1 MRGSLIKNIYICI
14 KLKYDRYSKSIL
26 NWIVL
31 NCECTIHFQIETN
44 MRPISKFL
52 YLSLMIAVVSFLCS
66 CEQWKSVGTVDPK
79 KLIGFEELWKNRDNY
94 RGKIITLQWGPED
107 WGGGTCPVPLIED
120 INYGAIFH
128 VIDLE
133 KDSTVSTDY
142 YLAKRKPQ
150 MIKSALN
157 KYDSI
162 ENNNYKVQ
170 IINVAIINGKID
182 KNYPL
187 PSWVKYNG
195 KLQPYSMD
203 TDIELFND
211 NMNKSKQITA
221 ILISSYLETTAAGTK
236 FPCFTVVPL
245 GYRMKK

>member
-1 MRGSLIKNIYICI
+1 MK
-14 KLKYDRYSKSIL
+14 
-26 NWIVL
+26 
-31 NCECTIHFQIETN
+31 
-44 MRPISKFL
+44 PISKFL

-66 CEQWKSVGTVDPK
+66 CERWKSVGTIDPK
-79 KLIGFEELWKNRDNY
+79 KLIGFEELWKNRGNY

-107 WGGGTCPVPLIED
+107 WESGNCPVPPIED

-133 KDSTVSTDY
+133 KDSSISNDN
-142 YLAKRKPQ
+142 YLTKLKPLK
-150 MIKSALN
+150 IKSALN

-162 ENNNYKVQ
+162 ENNTYKVQ
-170 IINVAIINGKID
+170 IIRRAIINGKLTEE
-182 KNYPL
+182 YPL
-187 PSWVKYNG
+187 PSWVNYTG
-195 KLQPYSMD
+195 KIQSYSNEN
-203 TDIELFND
+203 DIELFND

-221 ILISSYLETTAAGTK
+221 ILISAYLETTTAGTK